1 MDTALKVLIL
11 EDSLQDKELITEQ
24 LYEAGFQLEI
34 THAVNEEMFSE
45 AIGKCRYDIIISD
58 FKLPGFDA
66 FGALE
71 ICQKKCPEIPFI
83 CVSGSIGEETAIQLL
98 RKGAVDYVLKDRP
111 DRLPHAILRAL
122 DEVKEKAALVK
133 TEKELLES
141 EARFRQV
148 AEAAQEWIWEVD
160 ANGLF
165 TYASPVVKNLLGY
178 NNSEIVGKKHFYDF
192 FIPSKKEELKKAAFD
207 VFSRKESFRNFENPN
222 INKDGNIV
230 ILTTSGS
237 PVTDENGILKGYRGV
252 DADITERT
260 RIFEE
265 LTAAKKKAEES
276 DRLKTAFLNN
286 ISHEIRTPL
295 NAIVGFSTLLAEPD
309 LTDQTRS
316 SYIDT
321 VTQSSDKLLAIISD
335 IIDISNIEAGIVKLS
350 EEKIRINDVFDKL
363 GKVFVPLA
371 TGRGLELRF
380 VKNLADDEAVIVS
393 DNHKLYQIL
402 YNLLNNSFKF
412 TSAGSVEAGYSIKEN
427 FIEFYVSDTGIGI
440 PENQI
445 SRIFDRFYQV
455 DHTISRTFEGTGLG
469 LSISKAFVEYMGGRM
484 WVESKHGNG
493 SVFFFTLP
501 FRKQLTE
508 AISLNESNQHKNTRN
523 YNIVIVEDEEFNARL
538 ILSYLRQPHFKVKR
552 FANGEEAFN
561 YCLSEKNIDLVI
573 MDLHLP
579 GSGGLEVTEKL
590 KKSFPDIK
598 VIAQTAYALPGD
610 KEESLAAGCD
620 DFITKPFRKDFFISR
635 VMELLSK

>member
-148 AEAAQEWIWEVD
+148 AETAQEWIWEVD
-160 ANGLF
+160 ANGLY

-178 NNSEIVGKKHFYDF
+178 DNSEIVGKNHFYDF
-192 FIPSKKEELKKAAFD
+192 FIPSKKEELKKTAFE

-237 PVTDENGILKGYRGV
+237 PVTDENGNLKGYRGV
-252 DADITERT
+252 DTDITERT
-260 RIFEE
+260 RIIEE
-265 LTAAKKKAEES
+265 LTAAKEKAEES

-321 VTQSSDKLLAIISD
+321 VSQSSDKLLAIISD

-350 EEKIRINDVFDKL
+350 EEIIRINDVFDKL

-380 VKNLADDEAVIVS
+380 VKNLADDEAVILS
-393 DNHKLYQIL
+393 DNQKFYQIL
-402 YNLLNNSFKF
+402 FNLLNNSFKF
-412 TSAGSVEAGYSIKEN
+412 TSAGSVEAGYTLKEDY
-427 FIEFYVSDTGIGI
+427 IEFYVSDTGIGI
-440 PENQI
+440 PDNQMTKV
-445 SRIFDRFYQV
+445 FDRFYQV

-469 LSISKAFVEYMGGRM
+469 LSISKAFVEHMGGRM
-484 WVESKHGNG
+484 WVESKLGNG
-493 SVFFFTLP
+493 SVFYFTLP
-501 FRKQLTE
+501 VKKTVPETKQLTDSDSFNST
-508 AISLNESNQHKNTRN
+508 AN

-538 ILSYLRQPHFKVKR
+538 MLSYLRQPHFVVKR
-552 FANGEEAFN
+552 FANGEEALN

-590 KKSFPDIK
+590 KKNFPDIK

-610 KEESLAAGCD
+610 KEEALAAGCD
-620 DFITKPFRKDFFISR
+620 DFITKPFRKDFFISKII
-635 VMELLSK
+635 EILSA